1 MCTILIHFNGEKV
14 CLYFKLIV
22 LSRCHCQ
29 CVGVN
34 TMLYN
39 YTIFSFL
46 DSVKKAKRYTYKLYL
61 KKLPNKLSTLITSV
75 MYAL

>member
-1 MCTILIHFNGEKV
+1 MFVFQTD
-14 CLYFKLIV
+14 
-22 LSRCHCQ
+22 SRCHCQ
-29 CVGVN
+29 YVGVN

-46 DSVKKAKRYTYKLYL
+46 DSVKKAKRYTHTNL
-61 KKLPNKLSTLITSV
+61 KKWPNKLSTLITSV